1 MEEIILKNEMKL
13 IISLL
18 NDSMNIKISKNKS
31 FHVYSKKYTLE
42 ELLKFKLF
50 RTYRKIENIINC
62 FKKMIK
68 QNNYDIEENNKKIN
82 LILKSSLPDIP
93 NIIFK
98 LTKIYINPE
107 EKFELLFNEIIL
119 MKEKE
124 LREIKEKNEIL
135 INNHKKL
142 EGIIEGMNKE
152 MKNLRE
158 EIKLN
163 QNLMVG
169 EKKLDNFKNEISENI
184 NKEDIKDSKNE
195 NNKNDNYINSIYN
208 IKEEDLKNE
217 MNILNYENNKEEIQ
231 ESCNIILNNKQNQF
245 SFKQKFDKEGEY
257 NFYFFFNNPLSNIK
271 CMYKDCSSLIS
282 LNFSNFKSNNV
293 EDMSYIFQNCS
304 SLTSLNLSNFNT
316 NNVTN
321 MKNMFRNCCSL
332 TSLNLYNF
340 NTNKV
345 TDMRSMF
352 YNCSSLTSLNL
363 SNFNTIN
370 VKDMGLMFEKCSS
383 LTSLNLSN
391 FSSNNVNNMNN
402 MFRNCSS
409 LTSLDISN
417 ININNVKD
425 INDMFYGCSSLS
437 TLNLSNFND
446 NDVKNTKEIL
456 NNLNSKCII
465 ITKNNEML
473 RPFKK

>member
-316 NNVTN
+316 NNVKDMSWMFYNCSSLTSLNLSNFNTINVISMWGMFSSCSSLTSLNLSNFNTNNVTN

-370 VKDMGLMFEKCSS
+370 VKDMSGMFSECDS
-383 LTSLNLSN
+383 LTS
-391 FSSNNVNNMNN
+391 VNCQEA
-402 MFRNCSS
+402 R
-409 LTSLDISN
+409 I
-417 ININNVKD
+417 INEWEN
-425 INDMFYGCSSLS
+425 
-437 TLNLSNFND
+437 
-446 NDVKNTKEIL
+446 
-456 NNLNSKCII
+456 
-465 ITKNNEML
+465 
-473 RPFKK
+473 KKTR

>member
-231 ESCNIILNNKQNQF
+231 ESCNIILNNKQTL
-245 SFKQKFDKEGEY
+245 Y
-257 NFYFFFNNPLSNIK
+257 
-271 CMYKDCSSLIS
+271 LI
-282 LNFSNFKSNNV
+282 
-293 EDMSYIFQNCS
+293 
-304 SLTSLNLSNFNT
+304 
-316 NNVTN
+316 
-321 MKNMFRNCCSL
+321 
-332 TSLNLYNF
+332 
-340 NTNKV
+340 
-345 TDMRSMF
+345 
-352 YNCSSLTSLNL
+352 
-363 SNFNTIN
+363 
-370 VKDMGLMFEKCSS
+370 
-383 LTSLNLSN
+383 
-391 FSSNNVNNMNN
+391 
-402 MFRNCSS
+402 
-409 LTSLDISN
+409 
-417 ININNVKD
+417 
-425 INDMFYGCSSLS
+425 
-437 TLNLSNFND
+437 
-446 NDVKNTKEIL
+446 
-456 NNLNSKCII
+456 
-465 ITKNNEML
+465 
-473 RPFKK
+473 